1 MKICNKQN
9 NKIVLKKGDIERINE
24 IQTEMNVSKNGKNIN
39 ERNSSYY
46 ITQNDLRDVN
56 KIWNYV

>member
-1 MKICNKQN
+1 MK
-9 NKIVLKKGDIERINE
+9 

-39 ERNSSYY
+39 ERNSYY

>member
-1 MKICNKQN
+1 MK
-9 NKIVLKKGDIERINE
+9 